1 MQAPSLGQKLNTSRP
16 ECSSH
21 GLLHHDPWF
30 FSKPIATELVCIS
43 KRRLLSHKPPAPV
56 LTNALA
62 MSARRARDGSGCN
75 KQPDGS
81 AGDLKGGGAG
91 GDDGA
96 GVGDGFTVATNDN
109 PMEAHCDDDD
119 VAPPLTVGPRVSAKE
134 LRDQLANAFE
144 WLTLLGQAR
153 CVRCH
158 DAWGA
163 PLWVLRPR
171 PRYHC
176 RVYGGVG
183 LHRSLREMAR
193 PLTPHSRI
201 IRAHRSNA
209 RSPRTATLLL
219 EPEPTA
225 HTAPPRSRPPR
236 ALPRELPRRRRAI
249 DAHQP
254 IGASAHAH
262 AVRRR
267 RSDSST
273 PLSAVHRTASLVTS
287 LRYA

>member
-1 MQAPSLGQKLNTSRP
+1 MAQASATA
-16 ECSSH
+16 
-21 GLLHHDPWF
+21 LL
-30 FSKPIATELVCIS
+30 L
-43 KRRLLSHKPPAPV
+43 
-56 LTNALA
+56 
-62 MSARRARDGSGCN
+62 RRA
-75 KQPDGS
+75 
-81 AGDLKGGGAG
+81 
-91 GDDGA
+91 
-96 GVGDGFTVATNDN
+96 VA

-119 VAPPLTVGPRVSAKE
+119 VAPPLTVGPSVSAKE

-183 LHRSLREMAR
+183 PHRSLREMAR

-219 EPEPTA
+219 EPEPAA

-236 ALPRELPRRRRAI
+236 ALPRELPRHRRAI

-287 LRYA
+287 LRDA